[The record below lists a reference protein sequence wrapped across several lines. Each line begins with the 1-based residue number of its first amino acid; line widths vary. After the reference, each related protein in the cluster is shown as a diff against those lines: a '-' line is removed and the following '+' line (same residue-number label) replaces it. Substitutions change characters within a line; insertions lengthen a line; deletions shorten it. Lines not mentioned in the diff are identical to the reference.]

1 MRMVPEVGWCRFERS
16 LTSEDFPLPFDPTMT
31 TREEA
36 GRSNETFRS
45 AILFSEDPGYLNDT
59 LLQVGVC
66 QLVVVV
72 EEEEEEEGQERKRGD
87 EIVKG
92 RGGYLRERGG

>member
-1 MRMVPEVGWCRFERS
+1 
-16 LTSEDFPLPFDPTMT
+16 MT

-72 EEEEEEEGQERKRGD
+72 EEEEEEEELMGSSTYRTEMAMPF
-87 EIVKG
+87 IAVLSFSSKG
-92 RGGYLRERGG
+92 G